1 MLRYCSIK
9 DMVAQFTEATTTSN
23 MVWLSVH
30 VLAYYSVIF
39 HRIVNYCG
47 IDIFGALLLYKII
60 TLSK

>member
-1 MLRYCSIK
+1 
-9 DMVAQFTEATTTSN
+9 MVAQFTEATTTSN